1 MACRKAYKLGLKLR
15 ARGLTTLPDSTSLK
29 MMLLGEVAR
38 KDRTGDIDRVAVIQL
53 DFANVLP
60 KKCGESDFTK
70 WYARSAGAE
79 CLMGHK
85 VNVRFDV
92 VPMRY

>member
-1 MACRKAYKLGLKLR
+1 MG
-15 ARGLTTLPDSTSLK
+15 
-29 MMLLGEVAR
+29 
-38 KDRTGDIDRVAVIQL
+38 RVAVIQL

-60 KKCGESDFTK
+60 KKCGDSDFDK

-85 VNVRFDV
+85 VNVRFGCHSNV
-92 VPMRY
+92 MLKGCREAMVQA

>member
-1 MACRKAYKLGLKLR
+1 MR

-29 MMLLGEVAR
+29 ILLLGEVAR
-38 KDRTGDIDRVAVIQL
+38 KDRKGDMGRVAVVQL

-60 KKCGESDFTK
+60 KKCGNSDFDK

-85 VNVRFDV
+85 VNIRFWISFECDAKGCCEAMV
-92 VPMRY
+92 QA